1 MATIDQKTIDE
12 LKEKHGDKLSL
23 VAGVVFRKPKRGEW
37 DRYTDKLL
45 ADKNQMSRAARELAA
60 SCVVWP
66 NQETMNAALEDRP
79 ALLLNQFL
87 SCLTE
92 MAGGDE
98 EEEEVK
104 KL

>member
-12 LKEKHGDKLSL
+12 LKEKHGEKLSMI
-23 VAGVVFRKPKRGEW
+23 AGVVYRKPKRGEW

-45 ADKNQMSRAARELAA
+45 ADKSQMSRAARELAA

-66 NQETMNAALEDRP
+66 NQEAMNACLEDRP
-79 ALLLNQFL
+79 ALLLNQIL
-87 SCLTE
+87 GALTE
-92 MAGGDE
+92 MAGGEDD
-98 EEEEVK
+98 EEEVK